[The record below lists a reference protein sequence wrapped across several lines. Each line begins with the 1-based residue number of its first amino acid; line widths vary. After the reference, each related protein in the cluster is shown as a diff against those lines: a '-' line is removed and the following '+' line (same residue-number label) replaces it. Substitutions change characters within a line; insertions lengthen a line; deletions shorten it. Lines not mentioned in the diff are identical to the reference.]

1 MIYGTRTMVTN
12 GLDIYLDFTNT
23 KSYPG
28 SGTVITDMS
37 GNQNNGTL
45 INSPTFVSEFGG
57 GVSLVAASSQR
68 IDITNLL
75 TYSGDF
81 TIDLV
86 FKSPQTAATTS
97 PYLRVFQGSSS
108 TTGWFFLEWNNR
120 VNSTNTSNTS
130 YYFASGWASGFS
142 LTQAPNHMTLVSQ
155 GGVFSIYNNGV
166 LLSTGAA
173 IGSFSIKSIGVAN
186 GTHTTGTIYMFKTY
200 SRALSQIEINQ
211 NFNAIRARYNI

>member
-97 PYLRVFQGSSS
+97 PYLYVFQGSSS

-120 VNSTNTSNTS
+120 VNSRNTLDTT

-173 IGSFSIKSIGVAN
+173 SGSFSIKSIGVAN

-200 SRALSQIEINQ
+200 SRALSRIEINQ

>member
-1 MIYGTRTMVTN
+1 MIYGTPTMVTN

-45 INSPTFVSEFGG
+45 INSPTFVNEFGG

-86 FKSPQTAATTS
+86 FKSLQTAATTS
-97 PYLRVFQGSSS
+97 PYLYVFQGSSS

-120 VNSTNTSNTS
+120 VNSRNTLDTT

-142 LTQAPNHMTLVSQ
+142 LSQRPNHMTLVSQ

-173 IGSFSIKSIGVAN
+173 SGSFSIKSIGIAN
-186 GTHTTGTIYMFKTY
+186 GNHTTGTIYMFKTY

-211 NFNAIRARYNI
+211 NFNAIRAKYNI

>member
-1 MIYGTRTMVTN
+1 
-12 GLDIYLDFTNT
+12 
-23 KSYPG
+23 
-28 SGTVITDMS
+28 MS

-97 PYLRVFQGSSS
+97 PYLYVFQGSLS

-120 VNSTNTSNTS
+120 VNSRNTLNTT

>member
-1 MIYGTRTMVTN
+1 MVTN

-86 FKSPQTAATTS
+86 FKSLQTAATTS
-97 PYLRVFQGSSS
+97 PYLYVFQGSSS

-130 YYFASGWASGFS
+130 YYFASGWSSGFS
-142 LTQAPNHMTLVSQ
+142 LVQRPNHMTLVSQ

-173 IGSFSIKSIGVAN
+173 SGSFSIKSIGIAN
-186 GTHTTGTIYMFKTY
+186 GNHTTGTIYMFKTY

-211 NFNAIRARYNI
+211 NFNAIRAKYNI